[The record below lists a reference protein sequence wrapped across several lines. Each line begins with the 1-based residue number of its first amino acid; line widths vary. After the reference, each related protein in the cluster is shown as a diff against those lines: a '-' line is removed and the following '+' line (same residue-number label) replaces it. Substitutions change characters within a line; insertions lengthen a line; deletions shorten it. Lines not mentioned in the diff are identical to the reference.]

1 MHKNIK
7 FGIKISTK
15 DFHLLPV
22 IYNHDNLIDF
32 IEVII
37 FPDFID
43 ADLDNLNLIELPY
56 CIHLPN
62 SNYGIDFGNIRKQQ
76 ENKIFI
82 QKINRFKKKFK
93 ELTPFCYIVHP
104 ESGDIDLSIS
114 NIKKLKVR
122 PIAIENMPLKS
133 LLGGELLGFNVKS
146 LDEFFQKISNLEF
159 CFDINHAIKAS
170 YSLQIDHISF
180 IKEFLKYKQ
189 PLIFHIAG
197 GDPKIG
203 VDEHLNLSE
212 GAYDLSEIKDIL
224 FNYGKEI
231 FLTFETP
238 RNNNDGIADDLKN
251 FKIFLES

>member
-32 IEVII
+32 IEVILS
-37 FPDFID
+37 PDFID
-43 ADLDNLNLIELPY
+43 GDIDNINLLELPY

-62 SNYGIDFGNIRKQQ
+62 SNYGIDFGNIRKQP
-76 ENKIFI
+76 ENEVFI
-82 QKINRFKKKFK
+82 QKINGLKKKLK

-114 NIKKLKVR
+114 NIKKLKLS

-133 LLGGELLGFNVKS
+133 LLGGELLGYNVNS
-146 LDEFFQKISNLEF
+146 LDEFFQKIINLEF

-170 YSLQIDHISF
+170 YSLHIDYISF
-180 IKEFLKYKQ
+180 IKEFLNYKQ
-189 PLIFHIAG
+189 PLIFHISG
-197 GDPKIG
+197 GNPKIG
-203 VDEHLNLSE
+203 VDEHLNLFE
-212 GAYDLSEIKDIL
+212 GAYHLSEIKNIL
-224 FNYGKEI
+224 FNYGKVI

-238 RNNNDGIADDLKN
+238 RNNIDGITNDLKN
-251 FKIFLES
+251 FKTFIES